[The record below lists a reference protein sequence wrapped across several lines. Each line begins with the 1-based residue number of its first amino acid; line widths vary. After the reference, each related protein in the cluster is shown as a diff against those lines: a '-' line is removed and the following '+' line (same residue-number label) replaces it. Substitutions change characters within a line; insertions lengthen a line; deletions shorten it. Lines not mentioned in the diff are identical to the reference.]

1 MNILQVK
8 FNSVL
13 SLSLFRVKHPLPQA
27 MKYTVQSS
35 DQELVAGCLKND
47 RLAQKYLYERFSVK
61 MLNITMRYTKD
72 KVEAVGLMNTAF
84 LQVFNSLGKYEERG
98 SLSGWIATIVLR
110 AAIRHA
116 KSNATY
122 HQVMDFE
129 STREAP
135 IENEALLQ
143 IEMEAVYS
151 HLQQLPVATRTVFSM
166 YVLDGFKH
174 REIAEEL
181 QISIGTSKWH
191 LAHGRKILQNCTSL
205 QKPLK

>member
-8 FNSVL
+8 FNVAL
-13 SLSLFRVKHPLPQA
+13 LIDDIWKKRPLQQA
-27 MKYTVQSS
+27 MKYSFQSS
-35 DQELVAGCLKND
+35 DQELVEGCLKND
-47 RLAQKYLYERFSVK
+47 RLAQKYLYEKFSVK

-72 KVEAVGLMNTAF
+72 QAEAVGLMNMAF
-84 LQVFNSLGKYEERG
+84 LQVFKSLSKYKDQG
-98 SLSGWIATIVLR
+98 ALSGWIAKIVLR

-116 KSNATY
+116 KANATY
-122 HQVMDFE
+122 HKVMDFE
-129 STREAP
+129 STKEAP

-143 IEMEAVYS
+143 IEMDAVYE
-151 HLQQLPVATRTVFSM
+151 HLQQLPTATRTVFSM

-191 LAHGRKILQNCTSL
+191 LAHGRKILQNCTTL